1 MPHYFSTTHKKAAHK
16 KFSRFLTEENKVIF
30 CEITMADIGLVLRK
44 QQSKLGE
51 ALSKKTHFTIAEI
64 ENLLT
69 LYRLFFVRSTHYCCI
84 NMTTDCSVNY
94 LQVQYVQ
101 KDYKFTTCYVST

>member
-1 MPHYFSTTHKKAAHK
+1 MPHYFSTAHKKAAHE
-16 KFSRFLTEENKVIF
+16 KFSRFLTEKNKVIFF

-69 LYRLFFVRSTHYCCI
+69 LYRLFFVRNTHCCI
-84 NMTTDCSVNY
+84 NEPKM
-94 LQVQYVQ
+94 
-101 KDYKFTTCYVST
+101 

>member
-1 MPHYFSTTHKKAAHK
+1 
-16 KFSRFLTEENKVIF
+16 
-30 CEITMADIGLVLRK
+30 MADIGLVLRK

-69 LYRLFFVRSTHYCCI
+69 LYRLFFVRNTASI
-84 NMTTDCSVNY
+84 NPKCDYRLFSE
-94 LQVQYVQ
+94 LQVQY
-101 KDYKFTTCYVST
+101 KKTTSSANVIDVTLVLTRLPRITIKAEV

>member
-1 MPHYFSTTHKKAAHK
+1 MPHYFSTAHKKAAPE
-16 KFSRFLTEENKVIF
+16 KFSRFLTEKTRSFF

-69 LYRLFFVRSTHYCCI
+69 LYRLFFVRNTHCCI
-84 NMTTDCSVNY
+84 SNKS
-94 LQVQYVQ
+94 
-101 KDYKFTTCYVST
+101 K